1 MRYHSHHICGVC
13 VIGAGIRCYMRGGI
27 YIAEG
32 VEGLFLVILGVLILF
47 WPSS

>member
-1 MRYHSHHICGVC
+1 
-13 VIGAGIRCYMRGGI
+13 MRGGI